1 MNATELKARRN
12 RLAKAMGK
20 GSVAL
25 LFSAPVAHRN
35 SDVEYPYRQKS
46 DFLYLTGFSEPESV
60 ALICSDGRHA
70 HFTLFC
76 RENDPQRTI
85 WIGACAGTQSAIR
98 DFGADAAFP
107 IEQLDAML
115 GSCLE
120 NRDRLFFNLGESDTN
135 DRMVLAALQVL
146 KSKARTGVAA
156 PQEIIALDKPLH
168 ELRLLKSDHE
178 LEIMKKAAFIS
189 VAAHKKAM
197 QSARVGLNERDIEA
211 TLLHT
216 FFSHGS
222 RDTAYS
228 SIVASG
234 INACT
239 LHYVDNNQPLL
250 DGDLLLIDAGVEV
263 EGYASDITRTFPING
278 RFSKPQ
284 TSLYQLVLDAQMAAI
299 ETIRPGIAW
308 NKPHDTAVRVLTE
321 GLLSL
326 GLLSG
331 APEKLIQSGAYK
343 RFYMHRT
350 GHWLGMD
357 VHDVGAYKQGS
368 RWRSFKAGMV
378 LTVEP
383 GLYIPVDAHDIEA
396 CWRGIGIR
404 IEDDVLVT
412 HEGCEVLTEALPKT
426 ITDIERLMA
435 GHHHES

>member
-25 LFSAPVAHRN
+25 LFAAPVAHRN

-60 ALICSDGRHA
+60 AIISSDGHHA
-70 HFTLFC
+70 HLTLFC

-85 WIGACAGTQSAIR
+85 WIGSCAGTQSAIR

-107 IEQLDAML
+107 IEQLTKML
-115 GSCLE
+115 DSFLE
-120 NRDRLFFNLGESDTN
+120 NKARLYFNLGESDTN
-135 DRMVLAALQVL
+135 DRMVLAALQNL
-146 KSKARTGVAA
+146 KSRARTGVSA
-156 PQEIIALDKPLH
+156 PQEMIALDKPLH
-168 ELRLLKSDHE
+168 ELRLIKSEHE
-178 LEIMKKAAFIS
+178 LGIMRKAAAIS
-189 VAAHKKAM
+189 VAAHQKAM
-197 QSARVGLNERDIEA
+197 QSTRVGLNEREVEA
-211 TLLHT
+211 GLLHT
-216 FFSHGS
+216 FFLHGS
-222 RDTAYS
+222 RETAYS

-239 LHYVDNNQPLL
+239 LHYVDNNKPLL

-278 RFSKPQ
+278 RFSKSQ
-284 TSLYQLVLDAQMAAI
+284 ALLYQLVLDAQIAAI
-299 ETIRPGIAW
+299 ETIRPGIGW

-321 GLLSL
+321 GLLNL
-326 GLLSG
+326 GLLCG
-331 APEKLIQSGAYK
+331 TTEKLIQSGAYK

-383 GLYIPVDAHDIEA
+383 GLYIPADAADIDA
-396 CWRGIGIR
+396 RWRGIGIR

-412 HEGCEVLTEALPKT
+412 NEGYEVLTGALPKT

-435 GHHHES
+435 GPHES